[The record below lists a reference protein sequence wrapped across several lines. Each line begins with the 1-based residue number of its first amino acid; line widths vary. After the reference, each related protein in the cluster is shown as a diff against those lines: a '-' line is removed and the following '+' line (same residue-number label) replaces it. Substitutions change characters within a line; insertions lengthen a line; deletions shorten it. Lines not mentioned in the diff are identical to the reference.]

1 MHCVGEYP
9 TSHKVADL
17 QRITRIQQKF
27 PDVQVGF
34 STHESPQDKSLAPL
48 AVAMGCTILEKHVG
62 LETDTISL
70 NGYSLNREQM
80 SEVVDGVTYFLEA
93 LTGTSNN
100 QDKTLKKLKRGVYLK
115 RDLREG
121 DTIKIDDIYYAMPVQ
136 DAQADASMVDDEWGW
151 VKRKNNIVGSLVKK
165 NMKAH
170 APLLLSD
177 IKLHLFESEE
187 IKSIKR
193 STLSILDKANVHIT
207 EKDKT
212 EISCHYGLNAFDHTG
227 AVIIDKINRKFC
239 KKIIVMSKGQR
250 HPTHHHIRKEEAF
263 ELLYGDCTLILSGKK
278 IELQLGKP
286 VLIPPKTDHSF
297 SSKNGCVVEEVS
309 TTHYTGDSVY
319 QDPEVNKLETKD
331 RKIKINLL
339 QKEQK

>member
-1 MHCVGEYP
+1 
-9 TSHKVADL
+9 
-17 QRITRIQQKF
+17 
-27 PDVQVGF
+27 
-34 STHESPQDKSLAPL
+34 
-48 AVAMGCTILEKHVG
+48 
-62 LETDTISL
+62 
-70 NGYSLNREQM
+70 
-80 SEVVDGVTYFLEA
+80 
-93 LTGTSNN
+93 
-100 QDKTLKKLKRGVYLK
+100 
-115 RDLREG
+115 
-121 DTIKIDDIYYAMPVQ
+121 
-136 DAQADASMVDDEWGW
+136 MVDDEWGW
-151 VKRKNNIVGSLVKK
+151 VKRRNNIVGSLVKK

-193 STLSILDKANVHIT
+193 STLSILDKANVHVT

-212 EISCHYGLNAFDHTG
+212 EISCHYGLSVFEHTG

-239 KKIIVMSKGQR
+239 KKIIVMSRGQR

-263 ELLYGDCTLILSGKK
+263 ELLYGDCTLILGGKK

-297 SSKNGCVVEEVS
+297 NSKNGCVVEEVS